1 MAAEVE
7 LKLTIDPASLAR
19 VREHP
24 ALAAVLSGR
33 ARTSKDVSTYY
44 DTRSGELRKAGIALR
59 MRRSG
64 HRWLQTVKGAGDRLG
79 ALHRRPEYEWPM
91 RTSRIDLRKLSTT
104 PWRGVFEATAG
115 RLRPIFVTEVDRTAQ
130 PLAFADGTRATLCLD
145 AGEIRAGRKRALLNE
160 IEIELVQGEPRQL
173 HELAL
178 SLAADLPVA
187 MAQTSKAERGYALA
201 SPAPREPVRARKLAL
216 AADVSVGEALA
227 HFGSDCLEQIGAN
240 AQCIAAGVDGEFVH
254 QARVGVR
261 RLRSLLRLVG
271 GLIGAETIAPIVED
285 LQSFSTSLGAAR
297 DWDVFAK
304 ETLAAVGGA
313 LKHSQSRR
321 DVGIVRGRVTR
332 LAHAHF
338 VEAGAAAASP
348 RLQRLLLAVSALL
361 AALESPS
368 ADPALRATARSVA
381 KDTLERRA
389 RRLDKRGKHL
399 QRVSPA
405 ERHQARIAAKK
416 LRYVAEVFA
425 PLFPGSRTKDYL
437 SALGKL
443 QGTLGYLNDLATGER
458 ILDELGP
465 HVHTQRLVHGVGL
478 VRGWLSGAEAST
490 LSDADRAWRKFVKA
504 KPFWH

>member
-7 LKLTIDPASLAR
+7 LKLTIDPASLAQ

-33 ARTSKDVSTYY
+33 ARTSRDVSTYY
-44 DTRSGELRKAGIALR
+44 DTRSGELRKAGVALR

-64 HRWLQTVKGAGDRLG
+64 HRWLQTVKGAGDRVG
-79 ALHRRPEYEWPM
+79 ALHRRPEYEWAM
-91 RTSRIDLRKLSTT
+91 RTSRIDPRKLSTT

-115 RLRPIFVTEVDRTAQ
+115 RLRPIFVTEGDRTAQ
-130 PLAFADGTRATLCLD
+130 PLVFEDGPGATLCLD
-145 AGEIRAGRKRALLNE
+145 AGEIRAGRKRAPLNE

-187 MAQTSKAERGYALA
+187 MARTSKAERGYALA
-201 SPAPREPVRARKLAL
+201 SPAPREPVHAGQLAL
-216 AADVSVGEALA
+216 GAGVSAGEALA
-227 HFGSDCLEQIGAN
+227 HFGSDCLVQIGAN

-261 RLRSLLRLVG
+261 RLRSLLRLVAA
-271 GLIGAETIAPIVED
+271 LIGAETVAPIVRD
-285 LQSFSTSLGAAR
+285 LRWFSTSLGAAR
-297 DWDVFAK
+297 DGDVFAT
-304 ETLAAVGGA
+304 ETLAAVSGA

-321 DVGIVRGRVTR
+321 DVGIVRGRITR
-332 LAHAHF
+332 LAHAHI
-338 VEAGAAAASP
+338 VEAGATTASA
-348 RLQRLLLAVSALL
+348 RLQRLLLAVGALL

-368 ADPALRATARSVA
+368 ADPALRATARSLA

-416 LRYVAEVFA
+416 LRYVAELFA

-443 QGTLGYLNDLATGER
+443 QGALGSLNDLATGER
-458 ILDELGP
+458 ILDELEP
-465 HVHTQRLVHGVGL
+465 HVRTERLVHGVGI
-478 VRGWLSGAEAST
+478 VRGWVFRALAARPLDRGQARGP
-490 LSDADRAWRKFVKA
+490 LDAT
-504 KPFWH
+504 

>member
-1 MAAEVE
+1 MVAEVE

-24 ALAAVLSGR
+24 AIAAVLRGR
-33 ARTSKDVSTYY
+33 AHTSKEVSTYY
-44 DTRSGELRKAGIALR
+44 DTRSGELRKAGVALR

-64 HRWLQTVKGAGDRLG
+64 TRWLQTVKGAGDRVG
-79 ALHRRPEYEWPM
+79 ALHRRPEYEWAM
-91 RTSRIDLRKLSTT
+91 RSSRIDARKLSTT
-104 PWRGVFEATAG
+104 PWRSVFEVTAG

-145 AGEIRAGRKRALLNE
+145 AGEIRAGRKRAPLTE
-160 IEIELVQGEPRQL
+160 IEIELVQGEPRHL

-201 SPAPREPVRARKLAL
+201 SPAPRKPVHARKLTL
-216 AADVSVGEALA
+216 DADVSVGEALA
-227 HFGSDCLEQIGAN
+227 HFGNDCLAQIGAN
-240 AQCIAAGVDGEFVH
+240 AKCVAAGVDGEFVH

-261 RLRSLLRLVG
+261 RLRSLLRLVAR
-271 GLIGAETIAPIVED
+271 LIGPETIAPIVAD
-285 LQSFSTSLGAAR
+285 LQWFSTSLGAAR

-304 ETLAAVGGA
+304 ETLAAVSRA

-348 RLQRLLLAVSALL
+348 RLQRLLLAVGALL

-368 ADPALRATARSVA
+368 ADPTLRATARSLA
-381 KDTLERRA
+381 KSTLERRA

-399 QRVSPA
+399 ERVSPA

-416 LRYVAEVFA
+416 LRYVAELFA
-425 PLFPGSRTKDYL
+425 PLFPVSRAKEYL

-443 QGTLGYLNDLATGER
+443 QGALGHLNDLATGER
-458 ILDELGP
+458 ILNELEPNIRTG
-465 HVHTQRLVHGVGL
+465 RLVHGVGI

-490 LSDADRAWRKFVKA
+490 LSDSDRAWRKFAKA
-504 KPFWH
+504 KAFWR